1 MNVWAMIPM
10 KPLPQAKTRLSA
22 VLTEPERATLAA
34 AMLRQVLRVV
44 VPQRRLCGTLVISR
58 DADVLAVA
66 QALGAEALHEPP
78 HSDLNAAL
86 LIGAEALRRRGVGQA
101 LVLPADLPFIT
112 ERDVT
117 TLLDHAAVSSVVIA
131 PDAERTGTNA
141 LIVPLP
147 LPFQPQYGVQS
158 FQRHV
163 QGAREAGLLP
173 RVVESHTL
181 ALDVDTPND
190 LAQYHQRLAMSAA
203 ALDLPR
209 FDRLSRHA

>member
-10 KPLPQAKTRLSA
+10 KPLAQAKTRLSA
-22 VLTEPERATLAA
+22 VLTDAERAELAR

-44 VPQRRLCGTLVISR
+44 VPQRRLCGALVVSR
-58 DADVLAVA
+58 DPEVLAVA
-66 QALGAEALHEPP
+66 QAMGAEALHEPP

-86 LIGAEALRRRGVGQA
+86 LMGAAALRRRGAGLA
-101 LVLPADLPFIT
+101 LVLPGDLPFIT
-112 ERDVT
+112 EWDVT
-117 TLLDHAAVSSVVIA
+117 MLLDHAAMAGLVIA

-141 LIVPLP
+141 LIAPLP

-158 FQRHV
+158 FHRHLQRAH
-163 QGAREAGLLP
+163 EAGLLT
-173 RVVESHTL
+173 RVVTSDTL

-190 LAQYHQRLAMSAA
+190 LVLYHQRLALGTATP
-203 ALDLPR
+203 DLPR